1 MAEAGSAGREPSPA
15 RSAHDPHPARH
26 RADDPSARDLPRLRG
41 DLEGADDAAH
51 PADVRDELHPRNRD
65 RRRDRRPRLRGRRR
79 DEDDRFRRDGARDRE
94 RRRRLVRHRPDA
106 RDVQAATRRPGEIG
120 VSPMISDP
128 NVVGLLYLVAIICF
142 ILALRFLSSPKN
154 ARRGNWIGGVGMLVA
169 IGTTL
174 ALDGIGNWGLIA
186 AGAAIGAVIGLV
198 GARTVKMTAM
208 PQMVALFNGVGGGAA
223 ALIAFS
229 EFHVAGGDVSSDEV
243 VSIVL
248 SSLIGSVSFSGSL
261 VAFAKLQ
268 ELLSGRPI
276 VFRGQNIVN
285 TAILLG
291 AAGLGVALVA
301 GVDEQWA
308 LVALI
313 VLALVFGVMFVL
325 PIGGADM
332 PVVISL
338 LNAFTGLAASA
349 TGFVL
354 DSTVLI
360 VAGML
365 VGASGTL
372 LTLMMAKAMNRSV
385 SNVLFGAFGQVRTG
399 PASERVDDGR
409 TVRATTPE
417 DVAVQLSFARKVV
430 VVPGYGMA
438 VAQAQHDVRQ
448 LAEVLEERGVDV
460 AYAIHP
466 VAGRMPGHMNVLLA
480 EANVPY
486 DQLKEMD
493 EINPEFAQTD
503 VALVIGANDVTNPA
517 ARDQTSS
524 PIYGMPILDV
534 DKAASVI
541 VMKRSMN
548 PGFAGIDN
556 ELYLDPRT
564 TMLFG
569 DAKDSVVKLIG
580 AVKAQ

>member
-1 MAEAGSAGREPSPA
+1 VIAVISPGSN
-15 RSAHDPHPARH
+15 
-26 RADDPSARDLPRLRG
+26 L
-41 DLEGADDAAH
+41 
-51 PADVRDELHPRNRD
+51 
-65 RRRDRRPRLRGRRR
+65 
-79 DEDDRFRRDGARDRE
+79 
-94 RRRRLVRHRPDA
+94 
-106 RDVQAATRRPGEIG
+106 I
-120 VSPMISDP
+120 
-128 NVVGLLYLVAIICF
+128 GLLYLVTIICF
-142 ILALRFLSSPKN
+142 IFALRFLSSPKN
-154 ARRGNWIGGVGMLVA
+154 ARKGNWIGGVGMILA
-169 IGTTL
+169 IVSTL
-174 ALDGIGNWGLIA
+174 LLDGIGNWALIVI
-186 AGAAIGAVIGLV
+186 AGVIGAVVGLV
-198 GARTVKMTAM
+198 GARRVKMTAM

-223 ALIAFS
+223 ALVALA
-229 EFHVAGGDVSSDEV
+229 EFHIATAGLATTASVST
-243 VSIVL
+243 VL
-248 SSLIGSVSFSGSL
+248 SALIGSISFAGSMI
-261 VAFAKLQ
+261 AFAKLQ

-276 VFRGQNIVN
+276 TFPGQNIFNIAVLVA
-285 TAILLG
+285 TI
-291 AAGLGVALVA
+291 GLGVALVA
-301 GVDEQWA
+301 GVHDQWVLWL
-308 LVALI
+308 LV
-313 VLALVFGVMFVL
+313 VLALLFGILFVL

-354 DSTVLI
+354 SNTVLI

-365 VGASGTL
+365 VGASGTM
-372 LTLMMAKAMNRSV
+372 LTLLMAKAMNRSV
-385 SNVLFGAFGQVRTG
+385 TNVLFGAFGQIQSGTG
-399 PASERVDDGR
+399 SALRADDGR

-448 LAEVLEERGVDV
+448 LAELLEDKGVEVL
-460 AYAIHP
+460 YAIHP

-486 DQLKEMD
+486 DVLKEMD
-493 EINPEFAQTD
+493 EINPEFPQTD

-517 ARDQTSS
+517 ARHDTSS

-556 ELYLDPRT
+556 ELYLEPQT

-569 DAKDSVVKLIG
+569 DAKDSVVKLIA
-580 AVKAQ
+580 AVKST

>member
-1 MAEAGSAGREPSPA
+1 M
-15 RSAHDPHPARH
+15 
-26 RADDPSARDLPRLRG
+26 L
-41 DLEGADDAAH
+41 
-51 PADVRDELHPRNRD
+51 
-65 RRRDRRPRLRGRRR
+65 
-79 DEDDRFRRDGARDRE
+79 
-94 RRRRLVRHRPDA
+94 
-106 RDVQAATRRPGEIG
+106 
-120 VSPMISDP
+120 SDP
-128 NVVGLLYLVAIICF
+128 DVIGLLYLVAIVCF
-142 ILALRFLSSPKN
+142 IVALRFLSSPKH
-154 ARRGNWIGGVGMLVA
+154 ARKGNWVGGVGMIVA
-169 IGTTL
+169 IATTL
-174 ALDGIGNWGLIA
+174 ALDGIGNWALIIV
-186 AGAAIGAVIGLV
+186 GGAIGSVVGLV

-223 ALIAFS
+223 ALVALA
-229 EFHVAGGDVSSDEV
+229 EFHIATGDIADDEI

-248 SSLIGSVSFSGSL
+248 SALIGSISFSGSL

-285 TAILLG
+285 TAIILG

-308 LVALI
+308 LVALL

-360 VAGML
+360 VSGML

-385 SNVLFGAFGQVRTG
+385 ANVLFGAFGQVQTG
-399 PASERVDDGR
+399 AGGPREDDGR

-417 DVAVQLSFARKVV
+417 DVAVQLSFARKVI

-448 LAEVLEERGVDV
+448 LAEVLEEKGVDV

-493 EINPEFAQTD
+493 EINPEFAADRRRARHRRERRDEPRGAERLVQPD
-503 VALVIGANDVTNPA
+503 LRHADPRRRQGGERDRDEAQHEPRLRRDRQRALPRPTNDDAVRRREGLRRQAHRRRQGGVIDER
-517 ARDQTSS
+517 RDSPSCWASPPTSS
-524 PIYGMPILDV
+524 G
-534 DKAASVI
+534 
-541 VMKRSMN
+541 RSSQ
-548 PGFAGIDN
+548 
-556 ELYLDPRT
+556 T
-564 TMLFG
+564 
-569 DAKDSVVKLIG
+569 V
-580 AVKAQ
+580 

>member
-1 MAEAGSAGREPSPA
+1 
-15 RSAHDPHPARH
+15 
-26 RADDPSARDLPRLRG
+26 
-41 DLEGADDAAH
+41 
-51 PADVRDELHPRNRD
+51 
-65 RRRDRRPRLRGRRR
+65 
-79 DEDDRFRRDGARDRE
+79 
-94 RRRRLVRHRPDA
+94 
-106 RDVQAATRRPGEIG
+106 
-120 VSPMISDP
+120 MISDP
-128 NVVGLLYLVAIICF
+128 NVIGLLYLVAIICF

-229 EFHVAGGDVSSDEV
+229 EFHVAGGDVSNDEV

-248 SSLIGSVSFSGSL
+248 SSLIGSVSFAGSMI
-261 VAFAKLQ
+261 AFAKLQ

-276 VFRGQNIVN
+276 VFRGQNVVN
-285 TAILLG
+285 SAILLG
-291 AAGLGVALVA
+291 AAALGIALIAGLEA
-301 GVDEQWA
+301 QWA

-313 VLALVFGVMFVL
+313 ALALVFGVMFVL

-385 SNVLFGAFGQVRTG
+385 ANVLFGAFGQVQAG
-399 PASERVDDGR
+399 AAGERVDDGR
-409 TVRATTPE
+409 TVRSTTPD

-448 LAEVLEERGVDV
+448 LAEVLEERGIDV

-517 ARDQTSS
+517 ARDQPSS

-556 ELYLDPRT
+556 DLYLDSRT

>member
-1 MAEAGSAGREPSPA
+1 
-15 RSAHDPHPARH
+15 
-26 RADDPSARDLPRLRG
+26 
-41 DLEGADDAAH
+41 
-51 PADVRDELHPRNRD
+51 V
-65 RRRDRRPRLRGRRR
+65 
-79 DEDDRFRRDGARDRE
+79 
-94 RRRRLVRHRPDA
+94 
-106 RDVQAATRRPGEIG
+106 
-120 VSPMISDP
+120 ISDQD
-128 NVVGLLYLVAIICF
+128 VVGLLYLVAIVCF
-142 ILALRFLSSPKN
+142 IVALRLLSSPKH
-154 ARRGNWIGGVGMLVA
+154 ARKGNWVGGAGMVVA
-169 IGTTL
+169 IVTTL
-174 ALDGIGNWGLIA
+174 LLDGIGNWGLIVV
-186 AGAAIGAVIGLV
+186 GAVVGTVVGVV

-223 ALIAFS
+223 ALVALA
-229 EFHVAGGDVSSDEV
+229 EFHETGG
-243 VSIVL
+243 VL
-248 SSLIGSVSFSGSL
+248 TWDQALSTSLSALIGSISFAGSL

-268 ELLSGRPI
+268 ELVSGRPI
-276 VFRGQNIVN
+276 VFPSQNIVN
-285 TAILLG
+285 TLLLVGG
-291 AAGLGVALVA
+291 AALVTAIVA
-301 GVDEQWA
+301 GIEDQWA
-308 LVALI
+308 IVVLI
-313 VLALVFGVMFVL
+313 GLALLFGIMFVL

-360 VAGML
+360 VSGML

-385 SNVLFGAFGQVRTG
+385 ANVLFGAFGQVQAGVGQAR
-399 PASERVDDGR
+399 ADDGR
-409 TVRATTPE
+409 TVRATTAE
-417 DVAVQLSFARKVV
+417 DVAVQLSFARKVA
-430 VVPGYGMA
+430 VVPGYGLA

-448 LAEVLEERGVDV
+448 LAELLEQRGVEV
-460 AYAIHP
+460 SYGIHP

-493 EINPEFAQTD
+493 EINPEFPQTD
-503 VALVIGANDVTNPA
+503 VALVIGANDVVNPA
-517 ARDQTSS
+517 ARSDPQS

-541 VMKRSMN
+541 VMKRSMA

-556 ELYLDPRT
+556 ELFLDPKT

-569 DAKDSVVKLIG
+569 NAKDTVVKLIG
-580 AVKAQ
+580 AVKAT